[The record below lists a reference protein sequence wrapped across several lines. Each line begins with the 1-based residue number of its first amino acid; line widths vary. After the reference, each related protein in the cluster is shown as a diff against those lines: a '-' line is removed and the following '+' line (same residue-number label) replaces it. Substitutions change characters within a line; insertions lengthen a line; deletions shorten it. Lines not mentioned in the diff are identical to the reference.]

1 MSEIEGHRQ
10 SNVEESP
17 EDEAEAPDD
26 AFIDI
31 LTGESV
37 KSSPKKLLVQKTL
50 RQLIDSYGFDRNDL
64 QTSYRPRIKGKGN
77 TVFDIGIFRPGTEH
91 TNDNIQRIVV
101 CQHQKQPDR
110 LRSTSEAEPDL
121 KKLKELMELV
131 PSCHLGMWTNGYEEF
146 FVRAEHTRFE
156 VRFPALGVWPAPGEE
171 TEDLDRTGGQI
182 QVSAEAED
190 LQAALERCHRF
201 LNRNLGL
208 AHRVT
213 FQQLAILLLAKMY
226 DETCPRE
233 ERRFWIKGD
242 EPFSSSGQSQIA
254 QRIGECLD
262 EALRWQP
269 RVLARGWTLDLE
281 DDEVARVVMELAKY
295 SLTATHPKDRTSSF
309 RSIVRTVMDG
319 REGRYPTPLNVA
331 EMAVQMLD
339 PKPNEHVLDCA
350 SGTGTFL
357 TMIAAYLYN
366 RFLTEA
372 GTSYDEASQEQL
384 LSAQEKTAVWAKDH
398 AFACEI
404 DPFLAATTRMNLL
417 LTSGASGRAFRLD
430 TRAFPFGDL
439 DGLEEASRIV
449 PLETMDVVLTN
460 PWFSTQQQDVVT
472 DASLLG
478 RYDLGKIWERI
489 EEDGNFRNTGRLNIG
504 GVPPEVLFL
513 EKALRWVK
521 PGTGRVG
528 ILLPDGLLG
537 NPSDEYV
544 RWWIL
549 KHCQVLAVVDLPIE
563 PFKVTGKEYKLT
575 PAHSSF
581 LLLRRRSSEELMH
594 SEHPDYWT
602 FMAIADRAG
611 VDPRGKPIFQRA
623 ADGEDLIFD
632 ETIIERVRVAENV
645 FTRKVHRRSRRVHD
659 DLPLIAREFSSFV
672 QSGEMNE

>member
-1 MSEIEGHRQ
+1 VSDIEDHNL
-10 SNVEESP
+10 SNVEESL
-17 EDEAEAPDD
+17 ENEVEAAEG

-31 LTGESV
+31 LTGDRV
-37 KSSPKKLLVQKTL
+37 KSSPKKLLVQKVL

-64 QTSYRPRIKGKGN
+64 EASYRPRIRGKGN
-77 TVFDIGIFRPGTEH
+77 KVFDIGIFRPGTEH

-101 CQHQKQPDR
+101 CQHQKQPDK
-110 LRSTSEAEPDL
+110 LRSISEAEPDL
-121 KKLKELMELV
+121 RKLKELMELT
-131 PSCHLGMWTNGYEEF
+131 PSCHLGMWTNGFEEF

-156 VRFPALGVWPAPGEE
+156 VRFPPLGVWPAPGEE
-171 TEDLDRTGGQI
+171 TEDLDRTGGPI
-182 QVSAEAED
+182 QVSAEADD

-208 AHRVT
+208 DHRVT

-226 DETCPRE
+226 DETRSKE
-233 ERRFWIKGD
+233 ERRFWIKGE
-242 EPFSSSGQSQIA
+242 EPFSPSGQAQIA

-269 RVLARGWTLDLE
+269 GVLARGWGLHLE
-281 DDEVARVVMELAKY
+281 EDEVARVVMELARY
-295 SLTATHPKDRTSSF
+295 SLSETHPKDRTSSY

-339 PKPNEHVLDCA
+339 PKPSEHVLDCS

-357 TMIAAYLYN
+357 AMIAAYLYD

-372 GTSYDEASQEQL
+372 GTNYNEASREQL
-384 LSAQEKTAVWAKDH
+384 LSAQENTAEWAKEH

-417 LTSGASGRAFRLD
+417 VTSSASGRAFRLD
-430 TRAFPFGDL
+430 AQAFPFGDL
-439 DGLEEASRIV
+439 DGVEEASRAA
-449 PLETMDVVLTN
+449 PLGTMDVVLTN

-472 DASLLG
+472 DSSLLS
-478 RYDLGKIWERI
+478 RYDLGKIWERT
-489 EEDGNFRNTGRLNIG
+489 EDGDFRNTGRLNTA

-513 EKALRWVK
+513 ERALKWAK

-544 RWWIL
+544 RSWIL
-549 KHCQVLAVVDLPIE
+549 THCQVIAVVDLPIE

-575 PAHSSF
+575 PALSSF
-581 LLLRRRSSEELMH
+581 LLLRRRSDEELMR
-594 SEHPDYWT
+594 SEYPEYWT

-623 ADGEDLIFD
+623 ADGAELVFD
-632 ETIIERVRVAENV
+632 ETVIERVRVADDIQ
-645 FTRKVHRRSRRVHD
+645 TRTVRRRSRRIHD
-659 DLPLIAREFSSFV
+659 ELPMVAQAFGSFM
-672 QSGEMNE
+672 QTGEVNA